1 MKTNYINQLQRNIMQ
16 DENFHC
22 MPDNEH
28 PKQEQSLL
36 ESMKEYFE
44 KTPKKQVQKDWEEI
58 LKETEG
64 INSPTI
70 NEFLE
75 AQKQFGT
82 QEQSILSIE
91 DAAINYALKE
101 WELKE
106 IPIEETV
113 SRDRF
118 DNSKDDFI
126 VGANEMLPIIKELL
140 ETLIKANLYVPPKFY
155 GQGESIDNEDY
166 QTIQTILNKYK
177 NYL

>member
-1 MKTNYINQLQRNIMQ
+1 MKKEI
-16 DENFHC
+16 
-22 MPDNEH
+22 

-70 NEFLE
+70 DEFLE

-91 DAAINYALKE
+91 DRANKFEEQYCFQVPYDGSNEFYNKEKLKYAKE
-101 WELKE
+101 C
-106 IPIEETV
+106 
-113 SRDRF
+113 
-118 DNSKDDFI
+118 FI
-126 VGANEMLPIIKELL
+126 AGANEMLPIIKELL
-140 ETLIKANLYVPPKFY
+140 ETLIKANLYIPPKFY

-166 QTIQTILNKYK
+166 QTIQTTLDKYK